1 MWGYL
6 LFIPLHR
13 HLCPP
18 SPEIR
23 SSRLVWVNHRP
34 WIHNIL
40 ALYDAEL
47 GSLKEES
54 TYTWKT
60 VYYLRGRN
68 DGRTS
73 SSDKSTTRFHSHKC
87 VLYFNIFGERRR
99 TNWVCSHCSCVLNVW
114 CSFPEPKNLSLEL
127 RGHRCACHGCC
138 NIRDG
143 VFFGSLNFNL
153 IWMWF
158 GCRCG
163 GRGISQNQDI
173 E

>member
-1 MWGYL
+1 MWSYP
-6 LFIPLHR
+6 LFVPLHR
-13 HLCPP
+13 HLPCPKFEVVDWCGLIIGP
-18 SPEIR
+18 GYI
-23 SSRLVWVNHRP
+23 
-34 WIHNIL
+34 NIL

-60 VYYLRGRN
+60 VCYLRGRN

-87 VLYFNIFGERRR
+87 VLYFNTFGERRR
-99 TNWVCSHCSCVLNVW
+99 TNWVCSHCSCVLNIW

-143 VFFGSLNFNL
+143 VFFGSLNLNL
-153 IWMWF
+153 TWMWF